1 VVIQGRRNMG
11 INNINALIDGSV
23 ADSHDETDV
32 PAALERST
40 QDGSGFAGDLSR
52 VEEML
57 PPSDFE
63 EVPE

>member
-1 VVIQGRRNMG
+1 MG
-11 INNINALIDGSV
+11 INNISALIDGSV

-32 PAALERST
+32 STALERST

>member
-1 VVIQGRRNMG
+1 MG
-11 INNINALIDGSV
+11 INNIQALIDPSID
-23 ADSHDETDV
+23 DSHDETDV

-40 QDGSGFAGDLSR
+40 QDGSGFAGDLSMI
-52 VEEML
+52 EDHL

>member
-1 VVIQGRRNMG
+1 MG
-11 INNINALIDGSV
+11 IDGIENLFGNDFPDSV
-23 ADSHDETDV
+23 NHDDTDV

-52 VEEML
+52 IEDEL

-63 EVPE
+63 EETE

>member
-1 VVIQGRRNMG
+1 MG

-32 PAALERST
+32 PAALARDT
-40 QDGSGFAGDLSR
+40 HDGPGDLSG
-52 VEEML
+52 L
-57 PPSDFE
+57 PPSYFE

>member
-1 VVIQGRRNMG
+1 MG

-32 PAALERST
+32 PAALESST